1 MNNNSGMPNL
11 SATQVNQLLNL
22 ASKKMGVSPDDLKSQ
37 LQNGSLPQGLN
48 TNTVSQYLNDPKK
61 LEQLLSSD
69 KAQKILRDLMNNG
82 R

>member
-37 LQNGSLPQGLN
+37 LQSGSLPQGLN

-69 KAQKILRDLMNNG
+69 KAQKVLRDLMNNG

>member
-69 KAQKILRDLMNNG
+69 KAQKVLRDLMNNG